1 MYEFAYT
8 QGMSP
13 DSPEDMRNAI
23 ASFMRLERPL
33 GSFDGLSVA
42 YLERFATHVTLFRAF
57 AEHLDMLRR
66 DRLQRLA
73 AAHRALELA
82 ILGRLP
88 GPTIHALVEDVRVNT
103 IHSCLEG
110 RPPSF

>member
-33 GSFDGLSVA
+33 TSLDGASRA

-57 AEHLDMLRR
+57 SEHLDVLRR
-66 DRLQRLA
+66 DRLHRLTM
-73 AAHRALELA
+73 AHRQLELA
-82 ILGRLP
+82 VLGRLP
-88 GPTIHALVEDVRVNT
+88 GSTVLAVVEDVRVNT
-103 IHSCLEG
+103 THSCLEG
-110 RPPSF
+110 RPSSF